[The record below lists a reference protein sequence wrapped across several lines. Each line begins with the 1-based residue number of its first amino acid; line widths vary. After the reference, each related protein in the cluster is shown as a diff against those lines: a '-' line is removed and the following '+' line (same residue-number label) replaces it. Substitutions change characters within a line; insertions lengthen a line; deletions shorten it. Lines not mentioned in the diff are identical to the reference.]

1 MLTRQTRMK
10 TVNMNVRHEFEI
22 PAVYLKGSAE
32 EVEEAL
38 LIGATVQAS
47 VRKRRGDA
55 DVRRITEEKDAE
67 IQRIQ
72 LGYQERMGKLSEEI
86 SALGAEKAAVSGEIL
101 EKTKA
106 AARAEREACRQEAE
120 EAARL
125 LKREHDALAARYET
139 LEARRRAM
147 EESRAT
153 DIQEAVR
160 RTEEMMGKIV
170 AAKEQQ
176 LVKMEA
182 AYGRLQ
188 DSIARQ
194 SEEISKLAGTLGKRA
209 ANVKTKGNDYE
220 MAFAGLLSRHYG
232 LCKNFELRATGQG
245 AGHEM
250 DIQTVIDGHVVL
262 WELKSYGSTVP
273 KAEVDKFLRD
283 LKENPQASVGVFI
296 SKTTDIHG
304 KNSSGP
310 LVTEFNG
317 DKMMIYI
324 NRFDDFVG
332 EDDTKV
338 FSMLLGMFRI
348 WWEHRR
354 EETGFD
360 RVLIIKEAEKA
371 VEELGRRRV
380 EWKRH
385 KAHLEEVSRWTM
397 DLLDESEDRL
407 DRVLK
412 KARNVGDACVHGA
425 VEPPEGVFRDTV
437 EQTEQSWIQSIMRV
451 CVPGGEIEVRELVDL
466 LRAHHKLSSDS
477 IRQRVMS
484 VVCDSAVYK
493 RGVTK
498 IVKGLTRFVPPCNIQ
513 I

>member
-1 MLTRQTRMK
+1 MMTRQTRIK
-10 TVNMNVRHEFEI
+10 PINMNVRHEFEI
-22 PAVYLKGSAE
+22 PAVYLKGTTE

-47 VRKRRGDA
+47 VRKRRADA

-72 LGYQERMGKLSEEI
+72 ASYQERLSKLSEEI
-86 SALGAEKAAVSGEIL
+86 SALGAEKATVAGELL
-101 EKTKA
+101 ERTKA
-106 AARAEREACRQEAE
+106 AARAEREACRLEAE

-170 AAKEQQ
+170 ASKEQQ

-182 AYGRLQ
+182 AYGKLQ

-220 MAFAGLLSRHYG
+220 MAFASLLSRHYG

-250 DIQTVIDGHVVL
+250 DIQTVIDGNVVM
-262 WELKSYGSTVP
+262 WELKTYSSTVP

-304 KNSSGP
+304 KNSAGP
-310 LVTEFNG
+310 MAIEFDG
-317 DKMMIYI
+317 GRMSVYV

-332 EDDTKV
+332 DDDAKV
-338 FSMLLGMFRI
+338 FSMLLGLFRI

-360 RVLIIKEAEKA
+360 RVQIIREAEKA
-371 VEELGRRRV
+371 VEELAKRRV

-385 KAHLEEVSRWTM
+385 KAHLDEVTRWTT

-425 VEPPEGVFRDTV
+425 VEAPEGVFRDTV
-437 EQTEQSWIQSIMRV
+437 DEKERMWIASVMRV
-451 CVPGGEIEVRELVDL
+451 CVPDGMIEVRELVEL
-466 LRAHHKLSSDS
+466 LKAHHKLSSDT
-477 IRQRVMS
+477 IRGNIMAIVQ
-484 VVCDSAVYK
+484 DSAIVRK
-493 RGVTK
+493 GV
-498 IVKGLTRFVPPCNIQ
+498 VKYIKGVSKFIPPCNIQ
-513 I
+513 F

>member
-1 MLTRQTRMK
+1 
-10 TVNMNVRHEFEI
+10 
-22 PAVYLKGSAE
+22 
-32 EVEEAL
+32 
-38 LIGATVQAS
+38 
-47 VRKRRGDA
+47 
-55 DVRRITEEKDAE
+55 
-67 IQRIQ
+67 
-72 LGYQERMGKLSEEI
+72 
-86 SALGAEKAAVSGEIL
+86 
-101 EKTKA
+101 
-106 AARAEREACRQEAE
+106 
-120 EAARL
+120 
-125 LKREHDALAARYET
+125 
-139 LEARRRAM
+139 
-147 EESRAT
+147 
-153 DIQEAVR
+153 
-160 RTEEMMGKIV
+160 
-170 AAKEQQ
+170 
-176 LVKMEA
+176 
-182 AYGRLQ
+182 
-188 DSIARQ
+188 
-194 SEEISKLAGTLGKRA
+194 
-209 ANVKTKGNDYE
+209 VKTKGNDYE

-262 WELKSYGSTVP
+262 WELKTYSGNIP

-283 LKENPQASVGVFI
+283 LKENPQASIGVFI

-385 KAHLEEVSRWTM
+385 KAHLEEVSRWTT

-425 VEPPEGVFRDTV
+425 VDIPEGVFRDTV
-437 EQTEQSWIQSIMRV
+437 DEKERMWIASVMRV
-451 CVPGGEIEVRELVDL
+451 CVPDGMIEVRELVEL
-466 LRAHHKLSSDS
+466 LKAHHKLSSDT
-477 IRQRVMS
+477 IRGNVMS
-484 VVCDSAVYK
+484 IIQDSAIVRK
-493 RGVTK
+493 GV
-498 IVKGLTRFVPPCNIQ
+498 VKYIKNISKFIPPCNIQ
-513 I
+513 F

>member
-1 MLTRQTRMK
+1 MNL
-10 TVNMNVRHEFEI
+10 NVRQEFEI
-22 PAVYLKGSAE
+22 PGIYLNGTTE

-72 LGYQERMGKLSEEI
+72 VGYQERLGKLSEEI
-86 SALGAEKAAVSGEIL
+86 SALGAEKAAVSGELL
-101 EKTKA
+101 ERTKA
-106 AARAEREACRQEAE
+106 AARAEREACRLEAE

-125 LKREHDALAARYET
+125 LKREHDTLAARYET

-147 EESRAT
+147 EESRSL

-170 AAKEQQ
+170 ASKEQQ

-188 DSIARQ
+188 DSITRQ

-250 DIQTVIDGHVVL
+250 DIQTVIDGHVVM
-262 WELKSYGSTVP
+262 WELKTYSSTVP

-283 LKENPQASVGVFI
+283 LKENPQASIGVFI
-296 SKTTDIHG
+296 SKTTDIQG
-304 KNSSGP
+304 KNSAGP
-310 LVTEFNG
+310 
-317 DKMMIYI
+317 MMIQFESGRMCVYL

-338 FSMLLGMFRI
+338 FSMLLGLFRI

-360 RVLIIKEAEKA
+360 RVQIILEAEKA
-371 VEELGRRRV
+371 VEELAKRRT

-385 KAHLEEVSRWTM
+385 KAHLEEVSRWTT

-425 VEPPEGVFRDTV
+425 EIPEGVFRDTV
-437 EQTEQSWIQSIMRV
+437 DEKERMWITTIMKV
-451 CVPGGEIEVRELVDL
+451 CVPDGMIEVRELVEL
-466 LRAHHKLSSDS
+466 LKAHHKLSGDT
-477 IRQRVMS
+477 IRGNIMAIVQ
-484 VVCDSAVYK
+484 DSAIVRK
-493 RGVTK
+493 GV
-498 IVKGLTRFVPPCNIQ
+498 VKYIKGVSKFVPPCSIQ
-513 I
+513 F